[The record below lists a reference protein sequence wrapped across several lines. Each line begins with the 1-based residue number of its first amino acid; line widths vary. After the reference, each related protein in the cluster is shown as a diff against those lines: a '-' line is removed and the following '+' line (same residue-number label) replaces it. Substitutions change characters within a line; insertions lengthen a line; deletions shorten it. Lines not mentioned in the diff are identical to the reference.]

1 MLEAQAHLRLKQLL
15 KQGGGSSWPHHL
27 TLTRLV
33 ARSLRRGDHSLFPV
47 SATVDRPWL
56 LGLLL
61 QLLQRVCIDTAPLHS
76 LKSWYIC
83 SNAWGMR
90 IFVSL

>member
-33 ARSLRRGDHSLFPV
+33 ARSLRRG
-47 SATVDRPWL
+47 T
-56 LGLLL
+56 
-61 QLLQRVCIDTAPLHS
+61 TA
-76 LKSWYIC
+76 Y
-83 SNAWGMR
+83 
-90 IFVSL
+90 FQ

>member
-56 LGLLL
+56 
-61 QLLQRVCIDTAPLHS
+61 APTGVDGKPS
-76 LKSWYIC
+76 GAAGGK
-83 SNAWGMR
+83 
-90 IFVSL
+90 